1 MDMKTTTSAR
11 ITPFFWFDDE
21 AEEAANFYTGIFPDS
36 KILKA
41 TRYSKEVAQATG
53 RKEGAVMTISFILD
67 GQEFSALNGGPAFKF
82 SEALSLVIHC
92 ATQDEVDHYWERL
105 RDGGDER
112 AQQCGWLKDK
122 FGVSWQ
128 IVPDALQEL
137 LGDPDPNKARRA
149 GEAMMGMKKLD
160 IAALRRAAG

>member
-1 MDMKTTTSAR
+1 MTTTTRAR
-11 ITPFFWFDDE
+11 ITPFFWFDDQ

-36 KILKA
+36 KILAA
-41 TRYSKEVAQATG
+41 TRFTKEVAQATG
-53 RKEGAVMTISFILD
+53 RQEGAVMTISFLLD

-92 ATQDEVDHYWERL
+92 ETQAEVDHYWERL

-112 AQQCGWLKDK
+112 AQQCGWLKDR

-128 IVPDALQEL
+128 VVPDALHAL
-137 LGDPDPNKARRA
+137 LADPDPNRARRA
-149 GEAMMGMKKLD
+149 AEAMMGMKKLD